1 MKQRTFYIVDVFAE
15 QKYSGNQ
22 LAVIT
27 ESEGLS
33 SDEMLQVTREMHF
46 SETTFICSGKQPNGG
61 FDVRIFTPGEEVP
74 FAGHP
79 TLGTA
84 YVLSKVLQE
93 QDTGPVL
100 LNLGVGQIPVT
111 QQGDLFWMTTHAPSF
126 GQTYEAEDF
135 APILNLRAQDFDS
148 RFPIQV
154 VSTGL
159 PFVVVPLATLDALQR
174 SRVNVEAL
182 VKFIPDARES
192 REILVFAPET
202 HGPDCQL
209 SVRVYVPLFGI
220 QEDPATGSGN
230 SCLASYLSEH
240 QYFGGHSVNI
250 QVEQGMEIQRPSR
263 LYLKANKTDTGHDI
277 QVGGKVQLIAK
288 GTLL

>member
-1 MKQRTFYIVDVFAE
+1 MKQRTFYMVDVFAE
-15 QKYSGNQ
+15 HKYSGNQ
-22 LAVIT
+22 LAVVT
-27 ESEGLS
+27 ESDGLS
-33 SDEMLQVTREMHF
+33 SDEMLQITREMHF
-46 SETTFICSGKQPNGG
+46 SETTFICSDEQPNGG

-84 YVLSKVLQE
+84 YVLSKVLQK
-93 QDTGPVL
+93 QDSSPVL

-111 QQGDLFWMTTHAPSF
+111 QRGDLFWMTTNAPSF
-126 GQTYEAEDF
+126 GQTYAIEDF
-135 APILNLRAQDFDS
+135 ASILNLETQDFDS

-154 VSTGL
+154 ASTGL
-159 PFVVVPLATLDALQR
+159 PFVIVPLATLNALKR

-182 VKFIPDARES
+182 IKLIPDARES
-192 REILVFAPET
+192 REILAFAPET
-202 HGPDCQL
+202 HDSGCQL

-230 SCLASYLSEH
+230 SCLAGYLSEH
-240 QYFGGHSVNI
+240 QYLGNHTVDI
-250 QVEQGMEIQRPSR
+250 QVEQGMEIDRPSR
-263 LYLKANKTDTGHDI
+263 LYLKAGKTI

>member
-1 MKQRTFYIVDVFAE
+1 MSDRMFYIVDVFAE
-15 QKYSGNQ
+15 HKYSGNQ
-22 LAVIT
+22 LAVVI
-27 ESEGLS
+27 EPNGLS
-33 SDEMLQVTREMHF
+33 SEQMLQITREMHF
-46 SETTFICSGKQPNGG
+46 SETTFICSDKQPNGG

-84 YVLSKVLQE
+84 YVLSKILRKQAS
-93 QDTGPVL
+93 GPVL

-111 QQGDLFWMTTHAPSF
+111 QQDDLFWMTTHAPSF
-126 GQTYEAEDF
+126 GRTYAMEDF
-135 APILNLRAQDFDS
+135 ARILNLETQDFDS
-148 RFPIQV
+148 RFPIQA

-159 PFVVVPLATLDALQR
+159 PFIIVPLATLNAVQR

-182 VKFIPDARES
+182 IKLISDPRES

-202 HGPDCQL
+202 HSPDCQL

-230 SCLASYLSEH
+230 SCLAGYLSEH
-240 QYFGGHSVNI
+240 QYLGNPTVDI
-250 QVEQGMEIQRPSR
+250 QVEQGMEIKRPSR
-263 LYLKANKTDTGHDI
+263 LYLKANEAEAGHNI

>member
-1 MKQRTFYIVDVFAE
+1 MNDRTFYIVDVFAE
-15 QKYSGNQ
+15 HKYSGNQ
-22 LAVIT
+22 LAVVT
-27 ESEGLS
+27 EPDGLS
-33 SDEMLQVTREMHF
+33 TEQMLQITCEMHF
-46 SETTFICSGKQPNGG
+46 SETTFICSDRQADGG
-61 FDVRIFTPGEEVP
+61 FSVRIFTPGEEVP

-84 YVLSKVLQE
+84 YVLSDVLGKVTSG
-93 QDTGPVL
+93 DTR
-100 LNLGVGQIPVT
+100 LNLGVGQIPVRR
-111 QQGDLFWMTTHAPSF
+111 QGDLLWMTTKAPSF
-126 GQTYEAEDF
+126 GKTYRIEDF
-135 APILNLRAQDFDS
+135 ASVLNLDVHDFDR

-159 PFVVVPLATLDALQR
+159 PFVIVPLANLNAVQR

-182 VKFIPDARES
+182 VGLINDPKES

-202 HGPDCQL
+202 YHPDCQL
-209 SVRVYVPLFGI
+209 NVRVYVPLFGI

-230 SCLASYLSEH
+230 SCLAGYLSKH
-240 QYFGGHSVNI
+240 QYLGNRTVDI
-250 QVEQGMEIQRPSR
+250 QVEQGMEIERPSR
-263 LYLKANKTDTGHDI
+263 LYLKANKTQAGYTI

>member
-15 QKYSGNQ
+15 HKYSGNQ
-22 LAVIT
+22 LAVVT
-27 ESEGLS
+27 ESDGLS
-33 SDEMLQVTREMHF
+33 PDEMLQITREMHF
-46 SETTFICSGKQPNGG
+46 SETTFICSDKQPNGG

-84 YVLSKVLQE
+84 YVLSKVLQK
-93 QDTGPVL
+93 QASSPVM

-111 QQGDLFWMTTHAPSF
+111 QHGDLFWMTTNAPSF
-126 GQTYEAEDF
+126 RRTYAIEDF
-135 APILNLRAQDFDS
+135 APILNLETQDFDS

-159 PFVVVPLATLDALQR
+159 PFVIVPLTTLKAVQR
-174 SRVNVEAL
+174 SRVNEEAL
-182 VKFIPDARES
+182 VKLIGNPRES
-192 REILVFAPET
+192 REILVFAPEA
-202 HGPDCQL
+202 HNPGCQL

-230 SCLASYLSEH
+230 SCLAGYLSEH
-240 QYFGGHSVNI
+240 QYLGNHTVDI
-250 QVEQGMEIQRPSR
+250 QVEQGMEIDRPSR
-263 LYLKANKTDTGHDI
+263 LYLKAGKTI

>member
-1 MKQRTFYIVDVFAE
+1 MKHRTFYIVDVFAE
-15 QKYSGNQ
+15 DKYSGNQ
-22 LAVIT
+22 LAVVT

-33 SDEMLQVTREMHF
+33 TEQMLQITREMHF
-46 SETTFICSGKQPNGG
+46 SETTFICSEQQANGG

-84 YVLSKVLQE
+84 HVLSEVLNKVTS
-93 QDTGPVL
+93 DTVL

-111 QQGDLFWMTTHAPSF
+111 CQDDLLWMTTMPPSF
-126 GQTYEAEDF
+126 GRRYATQDF
-135 APILNLRAQDFDS
+135 ASVLNLDIEDFDS

-159 PFVVVPLATLDALQR
+159 PFVVVPLTSLEAVRQA
-174 SRVNVEAL
+174 RVNVDAL
-182 VKFIPDARES
+182 VELIGDPRES
-192 REILVFAPET
+192 REILVFAAET
-202 HGPDCQL
+202 YDPDCQL
-209 SVRVYVPLFGI
+209 NVRVYVPLFDI
-220 QEDPATGSGN
+220 PEDPATGSGN
-230 SCLASYLSEH
+230 SCLAGYLSEH
-240 QYFGGHSVNI
+240 QYFGNHHVDI

-263 LYLKANKTDTGHDI
+263 LSLKATKTEASHVI

-288 GTLL
+288 GQLL